1 MLLFDGTLPE
11 LLLKLLAVD
20 LTGPRLKFFPDTLT
34 GLLLKLRA
42 GDLTGLRLTFF
53 LDTLTGLLLIVFR
66 DDALGELLLRWDLI
80 GLLLTLLRGRVITGL
95 LLTFLPL
102 LPLTGLLLMLLLRLL
117 PITLTG
123 LVLKFLLG
131 GRGRLL
137 LRLGLLLN
145 LLFGV
150 MLRLFDDVDR
160 SESRIE
166 HLQLKIA
173 QNKLYYGI

>member
-102 LPLTGLLLMLLLRLL
+102 LPLTGLLLRLL

-166 HLQLKIA
+166 HLQLNIA